1 MAPRVALH
9 HATSYRYDRPV
20 SLSPHEVRLRPA
32 PHSRTPILAYSLSVV
47 PSSHFINWQQDP
59 YGNHVARLVFTGTT
73 RELAFTVDL
82 VADMTAINPFDFFI
96 ELEAESFPFRYSEA
110 LQVDLTAYTRPEPAG
125 PLLEGWVE
133 SMRREL
139 LAQPVRTTQ
148 FLVALNQR
156 LAHDIRYLVRME
168 PGVQPAEQT
177 LALGCGSCRDS
188 TWLLIQVLRQLGLG
202 ARFVSGYLI
211 QLQSSAALGDGTG
224 GPDTEGPDTGG
235 PDPDRADLHAW
246 AEVYIPGA
254 GWIGLDPTSGLLA
267 GEGHIPLACSAVTG
281 SAAPVSGRADPA
293 EVLFEHEMRVT
304 RLRP

>member
-1 MAPRVALH
+1 MSTPMGPRVALH
-9 HATSYRYDRPV
+9 HSTSYRYDRPV

-32 PHSRTPILAYSLSVV
+32 PHSRTPILAYSLSVA

-59 YGNHVARLVFTGTT
+59 YGNHVARLVFTEAT
-73 RELAFTVDL
+73 RELSVTVDL
-82 VADMTAINPFDFFI
+82 VADMTAINPFEFFI
-96 ELEAESFPFRYSEA
+96 ELDAEVFPFRYSEP

-125 PLLEGWVE
+125 PLLESWID
-133 SMRREL
+133 SMRAEV
-139 LAQPVRTTQ
+139 LAHPLRTTQ

-156 LAHDIRYLVRME
+156 LSRDIRYLERME
-168 PGVQPAEQT
+168 PGVQTAEDT

-188 TWLLIQVLRQLGLG
+188 AWLLIQVLRRLGLG

-211 QLQSSAALGDGTG
+211 QLHPSAATSA
-224 GPDTEGPDTGG
+224 GPAD
-235 PDPDRADLHAW
+235 PDPDSDRADLHAW

-254 GWIGLDPTSGLLA
+254 GWIGLDPTSGLLV

-293 EVLFEHEMRVT
+293 DVLFRHEMRVT
-304 RLRP
+304 RLHP